1 VKKLSGI
8 LQHKK
13 STIKAHITMK
23 TSDMNVKQVG
33 RPTKLP
39 EHKQARPVRVMLT
52 NKQAEQLAMQAEQQ
66 GVSVSTYIRL
76 KLNIK

>member
-1 VKKLSGI
+1 
-8 LQHKK
+8 
-13 STIKAHITMK
+13 MK

-39 EHKQARPVRVMLT
+39 EQKQAKPVRVMLT
-52 NKQAEQLAMQAEQQ
+52 SRQAEQLALQAEQQ
-66 GVSVSTYIRL
+66 GVSVSTFIRL